1 MMDEA
6 TWYLVQLILTT
17 LIILAGLGIVIYGMV
32 KKKVKLIAI
41 GVFVA
46 LVPTLVDFF
55 SNKIL

>member
-1 MMDEA
+1 MDDG
-6 TWYLVQLILTT
+6 TWFLVGRILTT

-32 KKKVKLIAI
+32 KKNVKLIAL

-46 LVPTLVDFF
+46 LVPTLLDFF

>member
-1 MMDEA
+1 MDEG
-6 TWYLVQLILTT
+6 TWYLVGMIVST

-32 KKKVKLIAI
+32 KKKVKLIAL

-55 SNKIL
+55 SNKII

>member
-1 MMDEA
+1 MDDA

-17 LIILAGLGIVIYGMV
+17 VIILFGLGIVIYGMV
-32 KKKVKLIAI
+32 KKNVKLIAI

>member
-1 MMDEA
+1 MDDA
-6 TWYLVQLILTT
+6 TWYLFGMITTT

-55 SNKIL
+55 SNKVL

>member
-1 MMDEA
+1 MDA
-6 TWYLVQLILTT
+6 ASWYLVQLILTT
-17 LIILAGLGIVIYGMV
+17 VIILFGLGIVIYGMV

-46 LVPTLVDFF
+46 MVPTLVDFF